1 MEKTFQLEIMT
12 PEKQFFK
19 GQAEGLI
26 MPALDGEYGV
36 QPGHEPIVTALEPG
50 TVRYCVKGQWD
61 DVIVGQGFAEVMP
74 DYAILLVS
82 TAERPGE
89 IDKARAERAKAH
101 AEECLRQKQSVQEYH
116 RSKRPWP
123 GNGTAESGGQI
134 TGLGFEKKR
143 GVSSWER
150 NTAFLYTLL
159 DQKGSHGKG
168 MGKTCGNRDRL
179 GGNRVEHRRCCP

>member
-89 IDKARAERAKAH
+89 IDKAR
-101 AEECLRQKQSVQEYH
+101 
-116 RSKRPWP
+116 RSEPKPMRRNACVRSKVCRSITVLKRPWP
-123 GNGTAESGGQI
+123 GQ
-134 TGLGFEKKR
+134 
-143 GVSSWER
+143 W
-150 NTAFLYTLL
+150 
-159 DQKGSHGKG
+159 HG
-168 MGKTCGNRDRL
+168 
-179 GGNRVEHRRCCP
+179 

>member
-50 TVRYCVKGQWD
+50 TVRYGGMPASEAKCAGVSPFQSGPGQ
-61 DVIVGQGFAEVMP
+61 
-74 DYAILLVS
+74 
-82 TAERPGE
+82 
-89 IDKARAERAKAH
+89 
-101 AEECLRQKQSVQEYH
+101 
-116 RSKRPWP
+116 

>member
-101 AEECLRQKQSVQEYH
+101 AEESKCAGVSPFQSGPGQ
-116 RSKRPWP
+116 

-150 NTAFLYTLL
+150 EHCVSVYLAGSEG
-159 DQKGSHGKG
+159 QPWKGNGKNLR
-168 MGKTCGNRDRL
+168 K
-179 GGNRVEHRRCCP
+179 

>member
-116 RSKRPWP
+116 RSKAALARAMARLKRRPNNWIRIREETRCFLMGEEHRVSVYLAGSKGQP
-123 GNGTAESGGQI
+123 WKGNGKN
-134 TGLGFEKKR
+134 LRK
-143 GVSSWER
+143 
-150 NTAFLYTLL
+150 
-159 DQKGSHGKG
+159 
-168 MGKTCGNRDRL
+168 
-179 GGNRVEHRRCCP
+179 

>member
-1 MEKTFQLEIMT
+1 M
-12 PEKQFFK
+12 
-19 GQAEGLI
+19 
-26 MPALDGEYGV
+26 

-89 IDKARAERAKAH
+89 IDKARADGQSPCGGMPASEAKCAGVSPF
-101 AEECLRQKQSVQEYH
+101 QSGPGQ
-116 RSKRPWP
+116 

>member
-1 MEKTFQLEIMT
+1 MECSR
-12 PEKQFFK
+12 
-19 GQAEGLI
+19 A
-26 MPALDGEYGV
+26 
-36 QPGHEPIVTALEPG
+36 HEPIVTALEPG

-116 RSKRPWP
+116 RSKAGPGQ

-150 NTAFLYTLL
+150 NTAFPVYLAGFKRAAMEREWEKLAEIET
-159 DQKGSHGKG
+159 GWEGI
-168 MGKTCGNRDRL
+168 
-179 GGNRVEHRRCCP
+179 E